1 MYRQYSIAY
10 QTALQNYNACT
21 DNSMRSHLK
30 DGLHDAWQTW
40 GELGYRDE
48 IDLAR
53 QTIDSITR
61 KGLLSRR
68 ENAKHTLLTSKLND
82 PMYGDYLRTSVFPSN
97 TLERQSWTKVSFDAS
112 NLSQNTTSSAHT
124 VGATAGRSWLFGL
137 IKVAGNAGVA
147 NATSTMTAPD
157 DKSTISFEPAQI
169 PLIRPWFDP
178 ALLEAH
184 NWRWANG
191 QKTRMLSDG
200 GNPPAGDLYAYASSV
215 IVACNIEAS
224 FKLSESEANTLINNI
239 DASTDVQL
247 GVFSIKAGAEGNLG
261 SSTSASRITENK
273 ITSPGMQIIGFVC
286 TPLAKCP
293 DPENGLNW
301 LDD

>member
-40 GELGYRDE
+40 GELRYRDE

-200 GNPPAGDLYAYASSV
+200 GNPRRA
-215 IVACNIEAS
+215 
-224 FKLSESEANTLINNI
+224 T
-239 DASTDVQL
+239 
-247 GVFSIKAGAEGNLG
+247 
-261 SSTSASRITENK
+261 
-273 ITSPGMQIIGFVC
+273 C
-286 TPLAKCP
+286 TRTRPR
-293 DPENGLNW
+293 
-301 LDD
+301 